1 MLPVVVDKFCKGKV
15 FDPCFR
21 VGSAIDPL
29 KGEARLQ
36 GWKGSLSELGNSAVR
51 PGREV
56 YTRPVGLLL
65 RGRTSEFGQG
75 TLLQRGRVL

>member
-1 MLPVVVDKFCKGKV
+1 MNTWWCTP
-15 FDPCFR
+15 
-21 VGSAIDPL
+21 SSHHTL

-36 GWKGSLSELGNSAVR
+36 GWKGGLSEWGNSAVR

-56 YTRPVGLLL
+56 YTRPVGQLL
-65 RGRTSEFGQG
+65 RGRTSEYGQG